1 MGIRSTKRHANT
13 MATGKNSL
21 DAEGGE
27 NHKEVADLEFGIY
40 LADLSISHKLMVR
53 PKSATPEEIDGA
65 EMIEPK
71 SPAKERVKDTT
82 NFGANMPIL
91 SRQGFIDLSAIEYL
105 VSPTKGHEYL
115 QKAIAEYGIWKQL
128 GELPRSVL
136 PDNSLPKAS
145 QIKSK
150 ATDAE
155 VEEAGKEEEKEKA
168 ISAMPPPLP
177 TRTNT
182 GLSEKKVEAPVV
194 EKEQFHEVDL
204 KVDPNDKED
213 SKGPKLEQD
222 QVKNGK
228 LAASIIDAEE
238 NSHSRS
244 SSESGK
250 SFMELYKEN

>member
-1 MGIRSTKRHANT
+1 
-13 MATGKNSL
+13 
-21 DAEGGE
+21 
-27 NHKEVADLEFGIY
+27 
-40 LADLSISHKLMVR
+40 MVR
-53 PKSATPEEIDGA
+53 PKSTTPEEVEGA

-71 SPAKERVKDTT
+71 SPAKERVKESMS
-82 NFGANMPIL
+82 FGANMPIL

-128 GELPRSVL
+128 GELPRAML

-155 VEEAGKEEEKEKA
+155 VKEAGKEEEKEKA

-182 GLSEKKVEAPVV
+182 GLSEKKFEAPVV

-204 KVDPNDKED
+204 KVDPKE
-213 SKGPKLEQD
+213 KEVFEGPKLEQD

-228 LAASIIDAEE
+228 LAASIADSEE
-238 NSHSRS
+238 GGHSRN